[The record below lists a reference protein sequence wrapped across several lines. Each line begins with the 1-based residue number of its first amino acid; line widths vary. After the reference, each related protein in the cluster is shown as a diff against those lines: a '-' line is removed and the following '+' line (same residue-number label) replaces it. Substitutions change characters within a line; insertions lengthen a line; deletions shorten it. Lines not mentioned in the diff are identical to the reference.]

1 MKLERNTS
9 PIPYTL
15 KQINK
20 MEVKVKKVLLVVLFS
35 LCFFQVNA
43 QTAIAILFETQ
54 TNLKEDA
61 VKGLPAY
68 IRASALK
75 QLQSMKEESFM
86 TIQGDKVYF
95 EIKPQEKEETNKGI
109 IDANGT
115 EGKVLFAKN
124 LSVSKQYRS
133 VKLIKDYK
141 TNTYIEKTNNKLQ
154 TQKLPTVEWK
164 FTNKKKVILGYTCY
178 EAVGQF
184 NNQQLIVYFTKELKA
199 IASPTK
205 LPFVNGVILEYQYG
219 HTYGKA
225 VKVKMNQALIAN
237 FL

>member
-1 MKLERNTS
+1 
-9 PIPYTL
+9 
-15 KQINK
+15 
-20 MEVKVKKVLLVVLFS
+20 MEVKVKKGLLVILIS
-35 LCFFQVNA
+35 LGFFQINA
-43 QTAIAILFETQ
+43 QKAIAILYETH

-61 VKGLPAY
+61 LKGLPAY

-75 QLQSMKEESFM
+75 QLQSIKGESFM

-124 LSVSKQYRS
+124 LSVSRQYRS

-141 TNTYIEKTNNKLQ
+141 TNTYIEKTNNNLQ
-154 TQKLPTVEWK
+154 TEKLPIVEWI
-164 FTNKKKVILGYTCY
+164 FTNKKKVIIGYTCY
-178 EAVGQF
+178 EAIGQF
-184 NNQQLIVYFTKELKA
+184 NDLQLVVYFTKELKV
-199 IASPTK
+199 IASPNK
-205 LPFVNGVILEYQYG
+205 LPFVNGVVLEYNYG

>member
-1 MKLERNTS
+1 
-9 PIPYTL
+9 
-15 KQINK
+15 
-20 MEVKVKKVLLVVLFS
+20 MEVKVKKGLLVILIS
-35 LCFFQVNA
+35 LGFFQINA
-43 QTAIAILFETQ
+43 QKAIAILYETH

-61 VKGLPAY
+61 LKGLPAY

-75 QLQSMKEESFM
+75 QLQSIKGESFM

-115 EGKVLFAKN
+115 EGKVFFAKN
-124 LSVSKQYRS
+124 LSVSRQYRS

-141 TNTYIEKTNNKLQ
+141 TNTYIEKTNNNLQ
-154 TQKLPTVEWK
+154 TEKLPIVEWK
-164 FTNKKKVILGYTCY
+164 FTNKKKVIIGYTCY

-184 NNQQLIVYFTKELKA
+184 NDLQLVVYFTKELKV
-199 IASPTK
+199 IASPNK
-205 LPFVNGVILEYQYG
+205 LPFVNGVVLEYNYG

>member
-1 MKLERNTS
+1 
-9 PIPYTL
+9 
-15 KQINK
+15 

-75 QLQSMKEESFM
+75 QLQSIKGESFM

-124 LSVSKQYRS
+124 LSVSTQYRS

-141 TNTYIEKTNNKLQ
+141 TNTYTEKTNNKLQ
-154 TQKLPTVEWK
+154 TEKLPTVEWK